1 MIVTLELDPKSRGL
15 IERHA
20 KAAGEAHGAFVGALA
35 TSVVAGAEE
44 VRLLA
49 AQDRLGLRMQHP
61 GSGLAASIMGWMID
75 EQAPLAAI
83 GVPSNTPAARYAA
96 IHEFGG
102 TILPKSGKALAIPIS
117 AEARSV
123 ASPRDMEGLTL
134 IPRQGRP
141 PLLVREFLGGGRK
154 KARFEVHWVL
164 VRSVTLPATHWF
176 SEGIRRAARVIGK
189 AFESRLGE
197 YLKKWH

>member
-1 MIVTLELDPKSRGL
+1 MIVTLELDPKSLAL
-15 IERHA
+15 IQAHA
-20 KAAGEAHGAFVGALA
+20 KAAGAAQEAFAGALG

-44 VRLLA
+44 VRSLA
-49 AQDRLGLRMQHP
+49 AQGSLGFRMQHP

-75 EQAPLAAI
+75 EAAPLAAI
-83 GVPSNTPAARYAA
+83 GVPSNAPAARYAA

-117 AEARSV
+117 AEAKNY

-134 IPRQGRP
+134 IPRRGRP
-141 PLLVREFLGGGRK
+141 PLLVREISGGRK

-164 VRSVTLPATHWF
+164 VPSVTLPATHWF
-176 SEGIRRAARVIGK
+176 SEGVRLAAGVIKK
-189 AFESRLGE
+189 AFESRLRE
-197 YLKKWH
+197 YLRKWH